1 MGIGISA
8 VAAKVMGNRLA
19 VQWGACALAFV
30 FSAAIGI
37 FFGLSPASRAA
48 RLDPV
53 EALAG
58 D

>member
-8 VAAKVMGNRLA
+8 VAAKVMGNGLA

-48 RLDPV
+48 KLDPV
-53 EALAG
+53 AALAG